1 MMRKKKMIKE
11 ILMFFLLVG
20 VFAGGGIAVGLLSAI
35 RDGVS
40 IADRINVSV
49 LWFFGMDISLL
60 IGYWFGSI
68 YGKMEDVVMD
78 EPVRN
83 IDARA

>member
-1 MMRKKKMIKE
+1 MRKKKMISE
-11 ILMFFLLVG
+11 ILMFFLFVG

-68 YGKMEDVVMD
+68 YGKVEDVVLD

-83 IDARA
+83 ITGR

>member
-1 MMRKKKMIKE
+1 
-11 ILMFFLLVG
+11 MFFLLVG